1 MLPHRS
7 HPLGRL
13 ASAVLLVLLA
23 SLPVSLAQD
32 ESGFYSQ
39 GLEGVDLS
47 GLTEEQ
53 KELALKVLN
62 ETDCTCG
69 CGMRVA
75 QCRVDD
81 KNCPRSP
88 VLARAIVDAV
98 RRGENE
104 TGVRAAYEA
113 TAGATKKSDRTT
125 STRSAEEIVQIP
137 VEDSPVRGNDAAS
150 VTVVE
155 FSDFQCPFCNR
166 AAPIVTK
173 LLAEFEGQ
181 VRLVFKHL
189 PLPSHPH
196 ARIAAA
202 AAEAAREQGKFWEMH
217 DLLFQNTDALE
228 RDDLRGY
235 AQQLGLDVSR
245 FETALD
251 SPETY
256 ARLERDLD
264 QARRVGANGTPTFFV
279 NGLRLTNYTE
289 MPFRRAIQRAL
300 QAQEAS
306 GGGQ

>member
-1 MLPHRS
+1 MLPCRS
-7 HPLGRL
+7 HPVGRL
-13 ASAVLLVLLA
+13 ASALLLLVLA
-23 SLPVSLAQD
+23 SLPVCLAQD
-32 ESGFYSQ
+32 EPRFYSQ

-53 KELALKVLN
+53 KGLALKVLN
-62 ETDCTCG
+62 ETACTCG

-81 KNCPRSP
+81 QNCPRSP

-104 TGVRAAYEA
+104 AGVRAAYEA
-113 TAGATKKSDRTT
+113 VAGATKSRRTT
-125 STRSAEEIVQIP
+125 SSPSAEEIVQIALQ
-137 VEDSPVRGNDAAS
+137 DSPVRGSDAAL

-155 FSDFQCPFCNR
+155 FSDFQCPFCGR

-181 VRLVFKHL
+181 VRLIFKHL
-189 PLPSHPH
+189 PLPFHSH
-196 ARIAAA
+196 ARLAAA

-217 DLLFQNTDALE
+217 DLLFQNRDALE

-235 AQQLGLDVSR
+235 AQQLGLDAAR

-279 NGLRLTNYTE
+279 NGRRLTNYTE
-289 MPFRRAIQRAL
+289 TPFRRAIERAL
-300 QAQEAS
+300 QAQETSA
-306 GGGQ
+306 GGQ

>member
-13 ASAVLLVLLA
+13 ASALLLVLLA

-53 KELALKVLN
+53 KGLALKVLN

-81 KNCPRSP
+81 QNCPRSP

-104 TGVRAAYEA
+104 AGVRAAYEA
-113 TAGATKKSDRTT
+113 TAGATQQRGQAT
-125 STRSAEEIVQIP
+125 STQSAEEIVQIP
-137 VEDSPVRGNDAAS
+137 VEDSPVRGSDAAS

-189 PLPSHPH
+189 PLPFHPH

-217 DLLFQNTDALE
+217 DLLFQDTDALE
-228 RDDLRGY
+228 RDDLLGY

-251 SPETY
+251 NPETY
-256 ARLERDLD
+256 ARLERDLN

-279 NGLRLTNYTE
+279 NGRRLANYTE
-289 MPFRRAIQRAL
+289 TPFRRAIQRAL
-300 QAQEAS
+300 AKEAS
-306 GGGQ
+306 AGGQ

>member
-7 HPLGRL
+7 HLLGRL
-13 ASAVLLVLLA
+13 PSAVLLVLLA

-53 KELALKVLN
+53 KQLALKVLN

-81 KNCPRSP
+81 QNCPRSP
-88 VLARAIVDAV
+88 ILARAIVDAV

-104 TGVRAAYEA
+104 TAVRAAYEA
-113 TAGATKKSDRTT
+113 TAEATNKSSRTT
-125 STRSAEEIVQIP
+125 TTRSTREIVQIP
-137 VEDSPVRGNDAAS
+137 VEDSPVRGSNTAS

-155 FSDFQCPFCNR
+155 FSDFQCPFCSR

-173 LLAEFEGQ
+173 LLAEFKGQ

-189 PLPSHPH
+189 PLPFHPH
-196 ARIAAA
+196 ARLAAA

-217 DLLFQNTDALE
+217 DLLFQNMDALE
-228 RDDLRGY
+228 RSDLLGY

-251 SPETY
+251 NPETY

-289 MPFRRAIQRAL
+289 TPFRRAIQRAL
-300 QAQEAS
+300 QAQTSA
-306 GGGQ
+306 GGQ